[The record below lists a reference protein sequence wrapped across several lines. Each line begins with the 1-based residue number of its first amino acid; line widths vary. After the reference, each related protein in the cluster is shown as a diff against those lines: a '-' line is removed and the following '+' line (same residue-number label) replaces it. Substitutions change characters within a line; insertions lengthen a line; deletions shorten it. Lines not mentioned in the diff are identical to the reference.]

1 MITIIYQYVAFQ
13 MGRQNDLLPVFCFMI
28 LMLGGY
34 FLVPKGRGRYVG
46 SVCVLMIILFQ
57 LSCRIADAAPHKA
70 SRGPA
75 DKEQGVLYSADRVFD
90 GSKFLK
96 NTAILVVNDKV
107 ERIGSIDELSPYAK
121 QVHRLQDSTILPGF
135 IELHAHLMLRKV
147 PPEVVLRHG
156 VTTLRDVGGPLAEPS
171 GGDGKLRI
179 LTAGPIITVQ
189 KGYPISVFGK
199 GYIAEPVDDIQQA
212 RSLVRR
218 LIDKG
223 AAVIKI
229 AIEPGGEAGAPWS
242 AHDHAKT
249 STPWPIPAL
258 DLVKAIVEEAHE
270 GGRITTAH
278 VGEKTGAA
286 IAVAAGVD
294 EWAHIPCDDVDDE
307 TLRRAADRKVRI
319 VTTLDTMSHCRGAF
333 NNGRKLAGFGVRF
346 LYGAEIAHT
355 DVPWGIDARELELM
369 HHILGMSF
377 EEVLSAATS
386 EAGKELGSKLLGSL
400 SPGAPADLI
409 AVKGDAS
416 RDFKLLEYPAL
427 VVSGGKIIVNEYQA
441 AGIKPDSGARS
452 PHKH

>member
-1 MITIIYQYVAFQ
+1 M
-13 MGRQNDLLPVFCFMI
+13 LPVFCFMI

-34 FLVPKGRGRYVG
+34 FLRPKGRGRYVG

-57 LSCRIADAAPHKA
+57 LSCRIADAAPYKA
-70 SRGPA
+70 SRGPT
-75 DKEQGVLYSADRVFD
+75 DREQGVLYSADRIFD

-96 NTAILVVNDKV
+96 NAAILVVNDKV

-369 HHILGMSF
+369 HHILGLSF

-441 AGIKPDSGARS
+441 AGIKPDLGARS

>member
-1 MITIIYQYVAFQ
+1 
-13 MGRQNDLLPVFCFMI
+13 MI
-28 LMLGGY
+28 LVIRGH
-34 FLVPKGRGRYVG
+34 FRRPKGRGRHAG

-57 LSCRIADAAPHKA
+57 LTCRIADAAPYKA
-70 SRGPA
+70 TRGPA
-75 DKEQGVLYSADRVFD
+75 DKEQSVLYSADRVFD
-90 GSKFLK
+90 GSKFIK
-96 NTAILVVNDKV
+96 NAAILVVNDKV
-107 ERIGSIDELSPYAK
+107 ERIGSLDELSPYAK
-121 QVHRLQDSTILPGF
+121 QVHRLEGSTILPGF
-135 IELHAHLMLRKV
+135 IELHAHLMLRKI

-189 KGYPISVFGK
+189 KGYPISVFGR

-218 LIDKG
+218 LIDNG

-249 STPWPIPAL
+249 SNPWPIPTL

-278 VGEKTGAA
+278 IGEKTGAA

-319 VTTLDTMSHCRGAF
+319 VTTLDTMSHCRGTF
-333 NNGRKLAGFGVRF
+333 NNGRKLAGFGARF

-369 HHILGMSF
+369 HHILGLSY
-377 EEVLSAATS
+377 EAVLSAATS

-400 SPGAPADLI
+400 LPGAPADLI

-427 VVSGGKIIVNEYQA
+427 VVSGGKIIVNEYQS
-441 AGIKPDSGARS
+441 AGIKAEAGVRPAR
-452 PHKH
+452 KH